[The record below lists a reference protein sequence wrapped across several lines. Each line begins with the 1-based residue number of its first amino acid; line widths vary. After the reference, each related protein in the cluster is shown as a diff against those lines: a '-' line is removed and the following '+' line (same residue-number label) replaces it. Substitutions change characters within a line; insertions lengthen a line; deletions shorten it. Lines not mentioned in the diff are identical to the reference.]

1 MRSWV
6 GGDGLGLGSCTGLL
20 LSDDVVGAASTQ
32 TAPSQQIVEIAK
44 RRHGCTRRADLH
56 ALTGRGVEHPF
67 RDDREHARHD
77 LDAREAAHPA
87 PVDPLDPDAP
97 AKQRVPAI
105 VDDRILPDMG
115 TMDG

>member
-1 MRSWV
+1 MPSQA
-6 GGDGLGLGSCTGLL
+6 
-20 LSDDVVGAASTQ
+20 AASNIHSAT
-32 TAPSQQIVEIAK
+32 TVNTPGMTS
-44 RRHGCTRRADLH
+44 TRA
-56 ALTGRGVEHPF
+56 
-67 RDDREHARHD
+67 
-77 LDAREAAHPA
+77 EAAHPA